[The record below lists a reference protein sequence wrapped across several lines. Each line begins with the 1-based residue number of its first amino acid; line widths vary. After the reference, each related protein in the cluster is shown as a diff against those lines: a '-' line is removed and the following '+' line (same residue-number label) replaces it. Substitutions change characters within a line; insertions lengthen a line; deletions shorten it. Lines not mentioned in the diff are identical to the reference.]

1 MKNVPVPRRL
11 RTPLLIFARNRDSG
25 AAKARWNRPGK
36 YGRSEGGR
44 LQFGIIL
51 IHDTDKNIK
60 FPIVE
65 AFFHFIGGFIAELD
79 LDIRPFRVESRQN
92 LRKTDLSA
100 VDRIPSFRLL
110 MLFSEM
116 SRDVLE
122 FMFLGE
128 DLHCNSVEL
137 FPCIG
142 EGELWLPVKE
152 RDTVVLFQTL
162 DMLA

>member
-1 MKNVPVPRRL
+1 MALQKLVGTDQINMVGQK
-11 RTPLLIFARNRDSG
+11 SG
-25 AAKARWNRPGK
+25 RF
-36 YGRSEGGR
+36 
-44 LQFGIIL
+44 QFGIIL

-65 AFFHFIGGFIAELD
+65 TFFHFIGGFIAELD
-79 LDIRPFRVESRQN
+79 LDIRPFRIESRQD

-100 VDRIPSFRLL
+100 VRRDTEFQIADA
-110 MLFSEM
+110 LFGDVGEA
-116 SRDVLE
+116 VLE
-122 FMFLGE
+122 FMFLSE

-142 EGELWLPVKE
+142 KGELWLPVKE
-152 RDTVVLFQTL
+152 RNTVVLFQTL